1 MDAMNSYPAVRRTGI
16 IAPKPC
22 SCTGSVTRFLGSHV
36 RSSWAAISR
45 APERPC
51 QELLGGHIGASWAA
65 MSGDPGK
72 QSQGLLSSHLSPTKV
87 PNKPQA
93 QGRVPGKHERKQIW
107 CEPLSP
113 AEKAINSHV
122 RDLQLEG
129 RLIFL

>member
-1 MDAMNSYPAVRRTGI
+1 MNGCNEQL
-16 IAPKPC
+16 PC
-22 SCTGSVTRFLGSHV
+22 SAENRHYCTKALQLHWVGNQVPGQ
-36 RSSWAAISR
+36 
-45 APERPC
+45 PC